1 MPVPVRYRVMFFV
14 CCLPVCRLTA
24 QILNIDKT
32 DTSAYSRK
40 AVWKGNIALG
50 LEVDKQ
56 KTTLF
61 DASNFLD
68 VLLQENRELVIA
80 SASDRFTYNGPQDF
94 LNEGFFHLRW
104 RHLYKNTI
112 QPETY
117 TQYQW
122 DDKRG
127 LVRRFVSGIN
137 ARFDFW
143 HRHQWEIAFG
153 SGLMFENELW
163 NYSGVDSLK
172 IPANPVDQERNA
184 IKSNTYIK
192 WEGKVSSVSNVSIVV
207 FYQAHFS
214 SFFEPR
220 IASSLKFSV
229 DISHHFAFGINF
241 QGLYDAKPVVPISS
255 FYYSFSNSLLYK
267 L

>member
-1 MPVPVRYRVMFFV
+1 MHLPVKHTFVFFI
-14 CCLPVCRLTA
+14 CCLSLCRLTA

-32 DTSAYSRK
+32 DTSAYTNK

-68 VLLQENRELVIA
+68 VLMQKNKALVIL

-104 RHLYKNTI
+104 RQLYKNTV

-127 LVRRFVSGIN
+127 LVRRFCIG
-137 ARFDFW
+137 
-143 HRHQWEIAFG
+143 HQCT
-153 SGLMFENELW
+153 
-163 NYSGVDSLK
+163 V
-172 IPANPVDQERNA
+172 
-184 IKSNTYIK
+184 
-192 WEGKVSSVSNVSIVV
+192 
-207 FYQAHFS
+207 
-214 SFFEPR
+214 
-220 IASSLKFSV
+220 
-229 DISHHFAFGINF
+229 
-241 QGLYDAKPVVPISS
+241 
-255 FYYSFSNSLLYK
+255 
-267 L
+267 